1 MGSLGE
7 NYSNGSG
14 HDDHGYPR
22 KPLKQSGL
30 LNEKFE
36 FDDLTP
42 VVGREFPTVN
52 IVEDLMNAADADTLL
67 RDLAITSRL
76 LTFSLTFC

>member
-7 NYSNGSG
+7 NYSNSHSNG
-14 HDDHGYPR
+14 DDHGYPR

-36 FDDLTP
+36 SDDLTP
-42 VVGREFPTVN
+42 VIGREFPKVN
-52 IVEDLMNAADADTLL
+52 IVDDLLNSPDADTLL
-67 RDLAITSRL
+67 RDLAITSAY
-76 LTFSLTFC
+76 SPSNQ